1 MNEKK
6 ILMLDAKFNK
16 NTKETEI
23 GFHHILAGVLSDERM
38 NSYMDEIANVLD
50 RMAKEINEKLEE
62 KEQEN
67 E

>member
-1 MNEKK
+1 MDEKK

-23 GFHHILAGVLSDERM
+23 GFHHLLVGTLSDERM
-38 NSYMDEIANVLD
+38 NSYMDEIADVLD
-50 RMAKEINEKLEE
+50 RMAKEINEKLDE

>member
-6 ILMLDAKFNK
+6 ILILDAKFNE

-23 GFHHILAGVLSDERM
+23 GVHDIFVGVLSDERM
-38 NSYMDEIANVLD
+38 NSYVDEIANVLN
-50 RMAKEINEKLEE
+50 RMAKEIIEKLDG

>member
-16 NTKETEI
+16 NTKQTEI
-23 GFHHILAGVLSDERM
+23 GLHNILAGTLSVERM
-38 NSYMDEIANVLD
+38 NSYMDEIADVLD
-50 RMAKEINEKLEE
+50 RMAKEIDEKLEE

>member
-16 NTKETEI
+16 NTQQTEI
-23 GFHHILAGVLSDERM
+23 SFHHILVGVLDDERM
-38 NSYMDEIANVLD
+38 NSYINEIADVLD
-50 RMAKEINEKLEE
+50 RMAKEIIGKLDE